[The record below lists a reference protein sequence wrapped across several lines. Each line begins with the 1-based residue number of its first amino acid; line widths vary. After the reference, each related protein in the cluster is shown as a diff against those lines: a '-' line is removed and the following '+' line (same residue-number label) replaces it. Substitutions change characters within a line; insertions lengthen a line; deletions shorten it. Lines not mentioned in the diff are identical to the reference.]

1 MPKWIHKHE
10 YKMNCWDMPIEG
22 VTFPNKV
29 TAENVSNSV
38 CLCISRQKP
47 TDKYTFTSRYIINL
61 KTDYQLLTILSGF
74 HLQSTYIIHS
84 LLYASQ
90 QPCEV
95 GRITPIWQMKWA
107 IWVILS
113 QDGDAQIVTQVSEN
127 QFPVF
132 SSFSSPQSK
141 SLLSFPPT
149 PLTPKKP
156 PS

>member
-1 MPKWIHKHE
+1 MNPQTWIQNELLRHANGGSDISQQGDSRK
-10 YKMNCWDMPIEG
+10 Y
-22 VTFPNKV
+22 
-29 TAENVSNSV
+29 VSNSI
-38 CLCISRQKP
+38 CLCISCQKP
-47 TDKYTFTSRYIINL
+47 TDKYTFTSRYIIHL
-61 KTDYQLLTILSGF
+61 KTDYQLLTIFSGF

-95 GRITPIWQMKWA
+95 GRITPIWQMKWVIWA
-107 IWVILS
+107 IFS

-132 SSFSSPQSK
+132 SSFSSTQSK

-149 PLTPKKP
+149 PLTLKKP